1 MLEKI
6 FGKKPRFLVKSN
18 EQDLQFYECLSD
30 ALLSFA
36 GFRISLAKKRVLF
49 KCLKEIDWRC
59 PRGNIVQLLY
69 RLF

>member
-30 ALLSFA
+30 ALFSFA
-36 GFRISLAKKRVLF
+36 GL
-49 KCLKEIDWRC
+49 RC
-59 PRGNIVQLLY
+59 SWG
-69 RLF
+69 